1 MKTEP
6 HSPSPAARLFLAL
19 LPDDTLKTAL
29 AAHADNWHWPAGSAR
44 YAPADWHL
52 TLHFIGS
59 VPRQRIDALRSG
71 LAVPLRPFALR
82 LGQPAR
88 WPHGLA
94 VLLPEAVPV
103 ELQRLH
109 ADLGQ
114 ALQGLGLHVDER
126 PYRPHLTLA
135 RHAAL
140 AVPPSSLVLDWQV
153 HDYALVEST
162 GNALQRYSVLQQFG
176 FAQA

>member
-1 MKTEP
+1 MKMDQ
-6 HSPSPAARLFLAL
+6 HLPSDSARLFLAL
-19 LPDDTLKTAL
+19 LPDEALRTAL
-29 AAHADNWHWPAGSAR
+29 AAHAGNWQWPAGAAR

-59 VPRQRIDALRSG
+59 VPRQRIDALCPG
-71 LAVPLRPFALR
+71 LTVPLQPFTLR
-82 LGQPAR
+82 LGQPAL

-94 VLLPEAVPV
+94 VLLPQGVPV

-109 ADLGQ
+109 ADLGE
-114 ALQGLGLHVDER
+114 ALHGLGLRVDER

-140 AVPPSSLVLDWQV
+140 AVPAPPPVLDWQV
-153 HDYALVEST
+153 RTYALVEST
-162 GNALQRYSVLQQFG
+162 GNAQQRYRVCRRFD
-176 FAQA
+176 